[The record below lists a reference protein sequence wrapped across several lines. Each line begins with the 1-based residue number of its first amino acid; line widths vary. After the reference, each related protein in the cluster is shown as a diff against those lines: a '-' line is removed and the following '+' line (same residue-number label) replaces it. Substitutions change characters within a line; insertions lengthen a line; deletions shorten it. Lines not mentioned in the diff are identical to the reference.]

1 MSFSVAK
8 YGDLV
13 VKKLEV
19 NKFTSGNLSSYFCEF
34 YISHFFVQK

>member
-19 NKFTSGNLSSYFCEF
+19 NNKRKEAIKRAEGASYKGVSIF
-34 YISHFFVQK
+34 

>member
-19 NKFTSGNLSSYFCEF
+19 NTDIAKLALKEKTS
-34 YISHFFVQK
+34 

>member
-19 NKFTSGNLSSYFCEF
+19 NRLAILISLTYNNNKENIYF
-34 YISHFFVQK
+34 

>member
-19 NKFTSGNLSSYFCEF
+19 NIVYNADYVLLLFIFIES
-34 YISHFFVQK
+34 